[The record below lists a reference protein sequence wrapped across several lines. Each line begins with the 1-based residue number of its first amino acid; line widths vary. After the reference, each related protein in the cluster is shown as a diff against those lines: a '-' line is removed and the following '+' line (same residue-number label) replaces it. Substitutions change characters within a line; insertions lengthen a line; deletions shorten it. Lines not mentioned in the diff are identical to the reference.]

1 MRLETSPPISLTLE
15 ISGVGMRCTIESS
28 SCIHSISSVSI
39 RVCNVE
45 SATVTVLRSFLA
57 LMLAMMVVRLQQL
70 FGGYEDARGDSHVFC
85 EYITTRTSE
94 RSRSAVAVWIG
105 EYSHHTPPPSSRSHP
120 HLIRCPSVGRR
131 TGTAAASAAYESI
144 ISRSGTA
151 EIPWGGLRVFCARVD
166 GARCL

>member
-1 MRLETSPPISLTLE
+1 
-15 ISGVGMRCTIESS
+15 MRCTIESS
-28 SCIHSISSVSI
+28 SCIHSISLVSI

-120 HLIRCPSVGRR
+120 HPDPLPVGR
-131 TGTAAASAAYESI
+131 APSQHCSSI
-144 ISRSGTA
+144 
-151 EIPWGGLRVFCARVD
+151 GGVRGHHQSLQHCRD
-166 GARCL
+166 TLGWSS